1 MAARGL
7 RGVRDDLSEL
17 GRHLLDIA
25 CFLHPLL
32 NPAHTDS
39 PPSTPRPRRARS
51 PSPRP
56 ATPPSSPSILAGIL
70 ADLAEIGGS
79 FRVGFSGRALPDRQP
94 PPARSLPGPESPP
107 HAAAAAPGV
116 ADGVLGAARA
126 LAARPQAWI
135 DFPVL
140 ALHESNSLPL
150 TTNCLRSHQFYIWK
164 FVKGRYVI
172 IKCADLELLY

>member
-39 PPSTPRPRRARS
+39 PPSTPTHAHAQARRRRS

-56 ATPPSSPSILAGIL
+56 ATPPSPPPSILAGIL

-79 FRVGFSGRALPDRQP
+79 FRVGFSGRAVPDRQP
-94 PPARSLPGPESPP
+94 PPTRATLPSPVDSPP
-107 HAAAAAPGV
+107 HAASAAGV
-116 ADGVLGAARA
+116 ADGILGAARA
-126 LAARPQAWI
+126 LAARPEAWI
-135 DFPVL
+135 DFPML
-140 ALHESNSLPL
+140 AIDESKALSPQLSCDSLL
-150 TTNCLRSHQFYIWK
+150 IVAANFA
-164 FVKGRYVI
+164 G
-172 IKCADLELLY
+172 